1 MMHAY
6 LNTFHILVFLFI
18 DYWLL
23 IIYLS
28 YSCRASAHF
37 AAEEKKKATP
47 SEPRDR
53 LASPTRH
60 VSNEAK

>member
-37 AAEEKKKATP
+37 AAGEKKRPLHP
-47 SEPRDR
+47 SQEIG
-53 LASPTRH
+53 LRH
-60 VSNEAK
+60 PHDV